1 MKNLSS
7 KIKSY
12 VNGLI
17 TWNWIV
23 ILFIAVFQK
32 MSHLMMTTP
41 TGPFADSIGLTGTVI
56 GTAASIYTFA
66 CILTRPF
73 AGTLTDRVSPKKLLA
88 VVFIMRALTCVLYT
102 MTNSMPMFFLT
113 RFMQGVCFAALG
125 SCIPAINSRCVSRA
139 ALGMSYS
146 IMAALQK
153 LLSAL
158 APVWARTLYTDYGF
172 TEAYLAAGVVS
183 LVPVALVFLL
193 RENKEAEAEAIESSA
208 KKEKKPFNPLKGIC
222 WSALGIAGLGFFLIV
237 PYYATDMFGMLYYDA
252 KGMNYATGLA
262 VASGVGVIYG
272 LFVGALVDAFR
283 KKPAILIIPA
293 LCMLSGCLLIHAYA
307 TETWQMTLACCIY
320 YFGWNAC
327 EPIILST
334 LFRIVPKDQAGA
346 ASSTWFLALDLSGL
360 IMNPVVGVLGDS
372 LGYAGT
378 FKACALAPVIAFVIF
393 LLFGMPKI
401 RKANLSADEAAA

>member
-1 MKNLSS
+1 MQKLFA
-7 KIKSY
+7 KVKSY
-12 VNGLI
+12 VTGLV

-32 MSHLMMTTP
+32 ISHLMMTTP
-41 TGPFADSIGLTGTVI
+41 TGPFADSIGMTGTII

-66 CILTRPF
+66 CVLTRPF

-88 VVFIMRALTCVLYT
+88 GVFILRAITCVMYT
-102 MTNSMPMFFLT
+102 FTNSMPMFFLT

-146 IMAALQK
+146 VMAALQK

-158 APVWARTLYTDYGF
+158 APVWARTLYTDFGF
-172 TEAYLAAGVVS
+172 KEAYLAAGAVS

-193 RENKEAEAEAIESSA
+193 RENKEAEAEAVAANA

-222 WSALGIAGLGFFLIV
+222 WFAIGIAGLGFFLIV

-262 VASGVGVIYG
+262 VASGLGVVYG

-283 KKPAILIIPA
+283 KKPEFLVIPA
-293 LCMLSGCLLIHAYA
+293 ICMLAGCLFIHAYA
-307 TETWQMTLACCIY
+307 TETWQMTLGCCIY

-334 LFRIVPKDQAGA
+334 LFRVVPQDQAGA
-346 ASSTWFLALDLSGL
+346 ASSTWFLALDVSGL
-360 IMNPVVGVLGDS
+360 VMNPVVGVLGDT
-372 LGYAGT
+372 LGYAGA
-378 FKACALAPVIAFVIF
+378 FKACALAPALALVVF
-393 LLFGMPKI
+393 LVFGMPKI
-401 RKANLSADEAAA
+401 KKANLNAEANT